1 MTGVFNL
8 ELSEHHVCSLIDL
21 FGVHGEANLRW
32 VLRNEGL
39 TILPQLLEGLALTL
53 GALTPFAIGT
63 CSLLNEGLEAE
74 LNSDSH
80 QVRVL
85 CNIIVSLHDICQC
98 LLLILSEHNTPSIF
112 YPNNLCL
119 CLLVNFNECA
129 AQDEQLILQGVLQ
142 IAGFLTLMCQ
152 YSVR

>member
-21 FGVHGEANLRW
+21 FWVHGEADLIW

-39 TILPQLLEGLALTL
+39 TILPQLLEGLAFTL
-53 GALTPFAIGT
+53 GTLTPFTIGT

-74 LNSDSH
+74 LDSDSH

-85 CNIIVSLHDICQC
+85 CEISVSLQDICQRK
-98 LLLILSEHNTPSIF
+98 LLILGEHNTPSIF

-129 AQDEQLILQGVLQ
+129 AKDEKLIL
-142 IAGFLTLMCQ
+142 
-152 YSVR
+152 